1 MSRYSEVTASDG
13 LYESPAFGLTTLA
26 KPLTGPGK
34 WLLLGIGWLAVG
46 LAALGAFLP
55 LLPTVP
61 FLLVAAWAFARSS
74 VRLHGWLY
82 HNRMFGPLLRDWQE
96 HGAIPLWAKVMAV
109 LAMTLAMIGL
119 VQRGAVPFWG
129 LVLIGMIL
137 ATVSVWIS
145 TRPNGPRK
153 RDTPKDR
160 TP

>member
-1 MSRYSEVTASDG
+1 MAATASDRLQTRSAVG
-13 LYESPAFGLTTLA
+13 MTAMA

-46 LAALGAFLP
+46 LAAIGAFLP

-82 HNRMFGPLLRDWQE
+82 RNRLFGPLLRDWQE

-109 LAMTLAMIGL
+109 SAMTLAMIGL
-119 VQRGAVPFWG
+119 VQRNAVPDWA
-129 LVLIGMIL
+129 LILIGMIL

-153 RDTPKDR
+153 RDTTKDR